1 MADQP
6 VVRRKYT
13 SRKEEF
19 YSYTIEQLLQIVKDT
34 SGELSA
40 IITEQ
45 QTNKTVENELKRKD
59 LNNRRIRVYT
69 RLRKLGYSA
78 SAMRKK
84 DAPVVAPPVV
94 EAPKVEE
101 VKTEA
106 PVAPTS

>member
-19 YSYTIEQLLQIVKDT
+19 FSYTIEQLLQIVKDT

-45 QTNKTVENELKRKD
+45 QTTKTPENELKRKD

-78 SAMRKK
+78 QAMRAKNAEVK
-84 DAPVVAPPVV
+84 PPVV

-101 VKTEA
+101 VKA
-106 PVAPTS
+106 PVTPTS

>member
-19 YSYTIEQLLQIVKDT
+19 YSYTIEQLLQIVKDIST
-34 SGELSA
+34 ELSA
-40 IITEQ
+40 VITER
-45 QTNKTVENELKRKD
+45 QTNKTDENELKRKD

-78 SAMRKK
+78 QAMRAKN
-84 DAPVVAPPVV
+84 AEGTPPVA

-101 VKTEA
+101 VKVEA
-106 PVAPTS
+106 PVTPAS